1 MVVRQAR
8 LTARLLLATIFALAL
23 WSLLRF
29 GPDQILPGRLTGSA
43 GEPVWRAALRY
54 PGAALL
60 WTLVY
65 EAAARVPRWRRNIV
79 RAGNVFATAWV
90 GTTTLILAA
99 QATALAAASGYP
111 IDRSATLAVVIAL
124 LLLFRAN
131 LLPKSR
137 PAWFNGV
144 ALPVF
149 AGRSDVW
156 RRVHHASALRL
167 IAVAGVALLLAFVRP
182 AGLEPL
188 RAIGLLLFAELVI
201 ASAHGL
207 WLGRALRP
215 A

>member
-29 GPDQILPGRLTGSA
+29 GPEHLLPARLPGGA
-43 GEPVWRAALRY
+43 PEPVWRAALRY

-60 WTLVY
+60 WTFLY
-65 EAAARVPRWRRNIV
+65 EAAARRPRWRRNIV
-79 RAGNVFATAWV
+79 RAGNVFATAWI
-90 GTTTLILAA
+90 GTMTLILAI

-111 IDRSATLAVVIAL
+111 VDRSAALSAVIGL

-156 RRVHHASALRL
+156 RRVHRASAWRL
-167 IAVAGVALLLAFVRP
+167 IGIAAVALLLAAVRP
-182 AGLEPL
+182 AGIDPL
-188 RAIGLLLFAELVI
+188 YPITLLLLAELI
-201 ASAHGL
+201 AASAHG
-207 WLGRALRP
+207 WVLGRLR
-215 A
+215 